1 MTNRE
6 KLAQMN
12 NQELAEFICEQHT
25 MCVNCIGQT
34 ECCTGGNG
42 VMVWLES
49 EAEEEHDY
57 RKPVN

>member
-6 KLAQMN
+6 RLAQMTN
-12 NQELAEFICEQHT
+12 EELAEFICCQHT

-42 VMVWLES
+42 VKGWLES
-49 EAEEEHDY
+49 EVEED
-57 RKPVN
+57 NDNS

>member
-6 KLAQMN
+6 KLAQMSN
-12 NQELAEFICEQHT
+12 DELAEFVCCQHT

-42 VMVWLES
+42 VKVWLES
-49 EAEEEHDY
+49 EAEEE
-57 RKPVN
+57 NE